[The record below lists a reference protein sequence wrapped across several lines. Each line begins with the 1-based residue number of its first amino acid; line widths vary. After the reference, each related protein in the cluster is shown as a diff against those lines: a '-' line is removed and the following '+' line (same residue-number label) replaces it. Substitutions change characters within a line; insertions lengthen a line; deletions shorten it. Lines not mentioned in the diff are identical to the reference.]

1 MSRKIMSIEVTK
13 VGPGHLQT
21 MMSITGSP
29 EDISYAMTELILKFN
44 DCTNGSD
51 MMKVKNGF
59 WLLIQDMVNHELEER
74 AAK

>member
-1 MSRKIMSIEVTK
+1 MNNKIMSVEVTK
-13 VGPGHLQT
+13 VGPGHLET

-29 EDISYAMTELILKFN
+29 EDVSMALTEMILKIN

-59 WLLIQDMVNHELEER
+59 WLLIQDVINHELAER
-74 AAK
+74 ATK

>member
-1 MSRKIMSIEVTK
+1 MNKKIMSVEVTK
-13 VGPGHLQT
+13 VGPGHLET

-29 EDISYAMTELILKFN
+29 EDVSMALTEMILKIN

-59 WLLIQDMVNHELEER
+59 WLLIQDIVNRELAER
-74 AAK
+74 AIR

>member
-1 MSRKIMSIEVTK
+1 MKQKIMSVEVTK
-13 VGPGHLQT
+13 VGPGHLES
-21 MMSITGSP
+21 MVCITGSP
-29 EDISYAMTELILKFN
+29 EDLSIALTELILKLN

-59 WLLIQDMVNHELEER
+59 WLLIQDMVNNELKER

>member
-1 MSRKIMSIEVTK
+1 MNKKIMSVEVTK
-13 VGPGHLQT
+13 VGPGHLET

-29 EDISYAMTELILKFN
+29 EDISMALVEMIIKIN

-59 WLLIQDMVNHELEER
+59 WLLIQDIINKELAER
-74 AAK
+74 AKK

>member
-1 MSRKIMSIEVTK
+1 MNKKIMSVEVTK
-13 VGPGHLQT
+13 VGPGHLET

-29 EDISYAMTELILKFN
+29 EDVSMALTEMILKIN

-59 WLLIQDMVNHELEER
+59 WLLIQDIVNRELAER
-74 AAK
+74 AIK

>member
-13 VGPGHLQT
+13 VGPGHLES
-21 MMSITGSP
+21 MVSITGSP
-29 EDISYAMTELILKFN
+29 EDISIAMTELILKLN

-59 WLLIQDMVNHELEER
+59 WLLIQDMVNSELKER
-74 AAK
+74 AEK

>member
-1 MSRKIMSIEVTK
+1 MKQKIMNVEVTK
-13 VGPGHLQT
+13 VGPGSFDT
-21 MMSITGSP
+21 MISIHGSP
-29 EDISYAMTELILKFN
+29 EDVSYAIIEIILKIN

-59 WLLIQDMVNHELEER
+59 WLMIQDMVNHELAEK